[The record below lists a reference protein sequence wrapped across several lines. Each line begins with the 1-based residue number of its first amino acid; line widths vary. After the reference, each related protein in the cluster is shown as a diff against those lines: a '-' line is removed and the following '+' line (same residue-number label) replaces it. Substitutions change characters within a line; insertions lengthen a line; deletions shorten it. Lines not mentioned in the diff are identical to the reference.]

1 MRRSLAARR
10 RRWRSGAGGVNRS
23 AGRQDL
29 MLLGLEGGEDSFV
42 LRRLDGLALDVG
54 DSLGN
59 KFEFL
64 KS

>member
-1 MRRSLAARR
+1 
-10 RRWRSGAGGVNRS
+10 
-23 AGRQDL
+23 